1 MSKVIIITGAS
12 RGIGKVTANH
22 LSQLGHRVYGTMRT
36 PQEIGDGIEVK
47 RLDVTDSTSIEACV
61 SEVLNAEG
69 RIDAL
74 INNAG
79 FGLFSPVELVS
90 DEEMQAQFDVNVFG
104 LVRVCQAVIPTMREQ
119 KSGRIVNIS
128 SIAGI
133 VSNPSVGIYS
143 ATKHAVEA
151 ISGSLAVSLAPWNIQ
166 VCSVEPG
173 ATATEFADSMMIG
186 KRASEPNPYSS
197 MSSTHLQNLKEAL
210 EAGQPVEEVAKV
222 IAEATLS
229 EKAALRYPTSERV
242 LGIMEQFLIE
252 PSGRQAIEDQIS
264 NYRSM
269 WEGSSKTV

>member
-47 RLDVTDSTSIEACV
+47 RLDVTDSTSIAACV
-61 SEVLNAEG
+61 SEVLDAEG

-104 LVRVCQAVIPTMREQ
+104 LVRVCQAVIPAMREQ

-222 IAEATLS
+222 IAGATLS
-229 EKAALRYPTSERV
+229 EKPALRYPTSERV

>member
-47 RLDVTDSTSIEACV
+47 RLDVTDSTSIAACV
-61 SEVLNAEG
+61 SEVLDAEG

-104 LVRVCQAVIPTMREQ
+104 LVRVCQAVIPAMREQ

-229 EKAALRYPTSERV
+229 EKPALRYPTSERV